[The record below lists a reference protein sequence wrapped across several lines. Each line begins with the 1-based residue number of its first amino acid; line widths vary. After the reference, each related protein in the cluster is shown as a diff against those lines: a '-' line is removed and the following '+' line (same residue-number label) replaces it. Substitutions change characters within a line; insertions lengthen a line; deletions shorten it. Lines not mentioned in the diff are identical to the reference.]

1 MPLRPTRDWG
11 QQGYLPHAG
20 RRATRDGTRDQPASI
35 NALTGQSHTHGR
47 RHLGVGA
54 RHHRIFPRAAE
65 RTKHGL
71 TPTRPRSNHAAMRDW
86 QEDLVNVPHSVV
98 YRKNAPLQPSIH
110 IATIHSFHFHPPTRS
125 RSPRSSAPDDG
136 QAPPPTRP
144 AHNSRLR
151 ARESTGRGCHSGGHS
166 PSCDPG
172 FLDTEL
178 VPNAVRS
185 PRK

>member
-11 QQGYLPHAG
+11 QQGYLPHTG

-86 QEDLVNVPHSVV
+86 QEDLAQCPAQRSLSEECS
-98 YRKNAPLQPSIH
+98 PPP
-110 IATIHSFHFHPPTRS
+110 IHSYYCHSFIHSYSFISLPPDPQPL
-125 RSPRSSAPDDG
+125 PRSLRHPRPGRRSGSATDPSSARAVPDFVAG
-136 QAPPPTRP
+136 
-144 AHNSRLR
+144 N
-151 ARESTGRGCHSGGHS
+151 REEATAWRSG
-166 PSCDPG
+166 
-172 FLDTEL
+172 F
-178 VPNAVRS
+178 AVL
-185 PRK
+185 